1 MKHISCKDQHD
12 KQKHFGN
19 EKSATHDVQKPK
31 KNKLE
36 SSPSKNL
43 YVYIW
48 DREEAGTGKTD
59 DVQEWDRHLT
69 W

>member
-1 MKHISCKDQHD
+1 MTNKNI
-12 KQKHFGN
+12 
-19 EKSATHDVQKPK
+19 SATRSPQLMMFKNPK